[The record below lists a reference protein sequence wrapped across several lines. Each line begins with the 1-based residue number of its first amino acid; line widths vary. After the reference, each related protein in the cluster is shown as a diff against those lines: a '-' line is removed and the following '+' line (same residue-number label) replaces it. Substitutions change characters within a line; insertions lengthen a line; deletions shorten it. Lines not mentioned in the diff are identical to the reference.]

1 LLSSVTCEPSV
12 TLEDIFN
19 HNYNMKA
26 LSVIEL
32 AKLYNMTRQSIY
44 KRIKNGDLSKNSY
57 GKIDLAEAI
66 RVFGEPSH
74 HVNLKQTTETQKLSA
89 VHILEQQVHM
99 LQKQLELAQD
109 REQFQ
114 REELK
119 AKNGQLQAKDEQIES
134 LQRLL
139 GTPKP
144 QQQAEQVQEQTPE
157 PIQPQPMPEPR
168 SIVKESQLEPQ
179 KRFGL
184 FGRVI
189 RAVLD

>member
-1 LLSSVTCEPSV
+1 
-12 TLEDIFN
+12 
-19 HNYNMKA
+19 MKA

-32 AKLYNMTRQSIY
+32 SKLYGMTRQAVY
-44 KRIKNGDLSKNSY
+44 KQVNKGNLSKNSD
-57 GKIDLAEAI
+57 GKIDLSEAI
-66 RVFGEPSH
+66 RVFGEPSQR
-74 HVNLKQTTETQKLSA
+74 VNQLQTTDTQKLSE
-89 VHILEQQVHM
+89 VHMLEQQVHM
-99 LQKQLELAQD
+99 LQKQLEFAQE

-139 GTPKP
+139 GAPKQ
-144 QQQAEQVQEQTPE
+144 QQQAEEIQDPTPE
-157 PIQPQPMPEPR
+157 PIQLTPVSESKPIIQESLSELKRR
-168 SIVKESQLEPQ
+168 S
-179 KRFGL
+179 L

>member
-1 LLSSVTCEPSV
+1 
-12 TLEDIFN
+12 
-19 HNYNMKA
+19 MKA

-32 AKLYNMTRQSIY
+32 SKLYGMTRQAVY
-44 KRIKNGDLSKNSY
+44 KQVNKGNLTKNSD

-66 RVFGEPSH
+66 RVFGEPSQR
-74 HVNLKQTTETQKLSA
+74 VNQLQTTDTQKLSE
-89 VHILEQQVHM
+89 VHLLEQQVHI

-109 REQFQ
+109 REAFQ

-119 AKNGQLQAKDEQIES
+119 AKNDQLNAKDEQIES

-139 GTPKP
+139 GAPRNVEKTQQVEQEREPTPESIKQTLVPEPKP
-144 QQQAEQVQEQTPE
+144 IIQQQQSE
-157 PIQPQPMPEPR
+157 P
-168 SIVKESQLEPQ
+168 EPQ
-179 KRFGL
+179 KRRGL

>member
-1 LLSSVTCEPSV
+1 
-12 TLEDIFN
+12 
-19 HNYNMKA
+19 MKA

-32 AKLYNMTRQSIY
+32 AKLYGMNRQSIY
-44 KRIKNGDLSKNSY
+44 KRINKGDLSKNSN

-74 HVNLKQTTETQKLSA
+74 RSNPNVTKLQPPAVQKSA
-89 VHILEQQVHM
+89 ELDIMRQQVDM
-99 LQKQLELAQD
+99 LQKQLELAQE

-119 AKNGQLQAKDEQIES
+119 AKNEQIES

-139 GTPKP
+139 GAPKT
-144 QQQAEQVQEQTPE
+144 QQQTEQVKEPIPTPE
-157 PIQPQPMPEPR
+157 PIQPTPMPEPKP
-168 SIVKESQLEPQ
+168 IIQESQPEPQ
-179 KRFGL
+179 KRLSL

-189 RAVLD
+189 RAVLE